1 MHTIIYYTFRLTLC
15 KDDRIIHVMND
26 MKFTTAGDYMRMQ
39 PQEIIKHLE
48 ADNSRL
54 AKEEVLL
61 EAMQEGLDEFF
72 EGVRMALDPL
82 VTFGVK
88 QVPESD
94 NEWTG
99 QGLDW
104 DSFKVLANQLINR
117 ELTGHA
123 ARDAI
128 ALARSVATTEQWNGF
143 YRRVLI
149 KDLRCGM
156 SEKTVNKVA
165 KEFPQYAVPI
175 FGCQL
180 AHDGANHP
188 KKMTGMKQIEVK
200 LDGVRVLAV
209 CRSGKVEL
217 FSRNG
222 KQFHNFPHIIAE
234 IEAVL
239 AAKPAPYDCVLDGEV
254 MSADFQD
261 LMKQLQRKDG
271 KKATDAVLHLFDF
284 IPLVDFLKGSWDKKQ
299 TDRSNYVKYW
309 VLENEDLLEHV
320 TACEWED
327 VDLSTTEGNTRFVE
341 LNKAAVDGGY
351 EGVMIKDV
359 DAIYTCKRS
368 HAWLKAK
375 PFIEV
380 TLEVVDV
387 EEGTGRNE
395 GRLGAIVCEGIDDG
409 KDSRVNVGCGFTDV
423 HRDDY
428 WNSRDALIGHL
439 VEVRADAVTQN
450 QDGTYS
456 LRFPRFKTFRGFEPG
471 EKI

>member
-1 MHTIIYYTFRLTLC
+1 
-15 KDDRIIHVMND
+15 
-26 MKFTTAGDYMRMQ
+26 MKMQ

-48 ADNSRL
+48 ADNSKL
-54 AKEEVLL
+54 AKQEILL

-72 EGVRMALDPL
+72 EGITMALDPL

-88 QVPESD
+88 KVPERTGVI
-94 NEWTG
+94 TG

-104 DSFKVLANQLINR
+104 ATFKSLAFQLINR

-128 ALARSVATTEQWNGF
+128 ELAKNVATTEQWNGF
-143 YRRVLI
+143 YRRILI

-165 KEFPQYAVPI
+165 KEFPQYAIPI

-180 AHDGANHP
+180 AHDSANHE
-188 KKMTGMKQIEVK
+188 KKMVGIKQIEVK

-222 KQFHNFPHIIAE
+222 RQFHNFPHIVEE

-239 AAKPAPYDCVLDGEV
+239 AVKPAPYDCVLDGEV

-284 IPLVDFLKGSWDKKQ
+284 IPLDSFLEGSWDKTQ
-299 TDRSNYVKYW
+299 TNRSNYVKYW
-309 VLENEDLLEHV
+309 VMENESLLQHV
-320 TACEWED
+320 QACEWED
-327 VDLSTTEGNTRFVE
+327 VDLDSKEGEARFVE
-341 LNKAAVDGGY
+341 LNKAAVEGGY

-359 DAIYTCKRS
+359 DAPYNCKRS

-395 GRLGAIVCEGIDDG
+395 GRLGAIVCEGVDDG
-409 KDSRVNVGCGFTDV
+409 KSIFVNVGSGFTDV

-428 WNSRDALIGHL
+428 WSSRDALLGNL

>member
-1 MHTIIYYTFRLTLC
+1 
-15 KDDRIIHVMND
+15 
-26 MKFTTAGDYMRMQ
+26 MQ

-48 ADNSRL
+48 ADNSKL
-54 AKEEVLL
+54 AKQAILL

-72 EGVRMALDPL
+72 EGITMALDPL

-88 QVPESD
+88 KVPERSD
-94 NEWTG
+94 VLTG

-104 DSFKVLANQLINR
+104 ITFKSLAFQLINR

-128 ALARSVATTEQWNGF
+128 ELAMSVATTEQWNGF
-143 YRRVLI
+143 YRRILI

-165 KEFPQYAVPI
+165 KEFPQYAIPI

-180 AHDGANHP
+180 AHDSANHE
-188 KKMTGMKQIEVK
+188 KKMTGVKQIEVK

-222 KQFHNFPHIIAE
+222 RQFHNFPHIVAE

-239 AAKPAPYDCVLDGEV
+239 AVKPAPYDCVLDGEV

-284 IPLVDFLKGSWDKKQ
+284 IPLVDFLKGSWDTDQ
-299 TDRSNYVKYW
+299 TRRSNLVKYW
-309 VLENEDLLEHV
+309 VLENEDLLQHV
-320 TACEWED
+320 QACEWED
-327 VDLSTTEGNTRFVE
+327 VDLSTEEGETRFVE

-359 DAIYTCKRS
+359 GAPYTCKRS

-395 GRLGAIVCEGIDDG
+395 GRLGAVVCTGVDDG
-409 KDSRVNVGCGFTDV
+409 KVIHVNVGSGFTDDN
-423 HRDDY
+423 RTAF
-428 WNSRDALIGHL
+428 WTERDALISQL

>member
-1 MHTIIYYTFRLTLC
+1 
-15 KDDRIIHVMND
+15 
-26 MKFTTAGDYMRMQ
+26 MQ

-48 ADNSRL
+48 ADNSKL
-54 AKEEVLL
+54 AKQAILL

-72 EGVRMALDPL
+72 EGVTMALDPM

-88 QVPESD
+88 QVPERSD
-94 NEWTG
+94 VLTG
-99 QGLDW
+99 QGLSW
-104 DSFKVLANQLINR
+104 DNFKVLAEQLRNR

-128 ALARSVATTEQWNGF
+128 ELAMGVATTEQWNGF

-165 KEFPQYAVPI
+165 KDFPQYAVPV
-175 FGCQL
+175 FTCSL
-180 AHDGANHP
+180 AHDSAKHE
-188 KKMTGMKQIEVK
+188 KKMVGKKQIEIK
-200 LDGVRVLAV
+200 LDGVRVITIIQ
-209 CRSGKVEL
+209 GNKVEM

-222 KQFHNFPHIIAE
+222 KQFHNFGHIIKE
-234 IEAVL
+234 LETVIKDYPV
-239 AAKPAPYDCVLDGEV
+239 PYPLVLDGEV
-254 MSADFQD
+254 MSANFQD
-261 LMKQLQRKDG
+261 LMKQLQRKE
-271 KKATDAVLHLFDF
+271 TVQNSDAVLHVFDT
-284 IPLVDFLKGSWDKKQ
+284 IPLGCFKAGSWDKPQ
-299 TDRSNYVKYW
+299 SFRSLITKHW
-309 VLENEDLLEHV
+309 VDDHKDVLEHV
-320 TACEWED
+320 QALDWED
-327 VDLSTTEGNTRFVE
+327 VDLDTPEGQERFTA

-351 EGVMIKDV
+351 EGVMIKDI
-359 DAIYTCKRS
+359 DAPYECKRT

-395 GRLGAIVCEGIDDG
+395 GRLGAIVCEGMDDERHI
-409 KDSRVNVGCGFTDV
+409 KVNVGSGFSDLN
-423 HRDDY
+423 RDNFWAEKD
-428 WNSRDALIGHL
+428 SLLKQL
-439 VEVRADAVTQN
+439 VEVRADAITQN

-471 EKI
+471 EKL